1 MFFPVNPIPL
11 LFFIWLRTR
20 CSSTRCAPRSGPSP
34 FLKHL
39 CSSLF
44 LQFCSHLSHWM
55 QFPFDWCLFPEPVS
69 SLTAYYICLEVYF
82 QKEMRCLTPRDGPSS
97 LLMPLLLATAPFS
110 VLGDQGSQMLSFP
123 APHPASAAGSTWR
136 TLRCPRGESFLI
148 HHNYQR
154 KKTPLSALWG
164 VILSTPDSCKPE
176 TDGVNVAE
184 TERQNEKS
192 QKQKPQKTDSLTRL
206 QNSGPDPET
215 TLFQD

>member
-1 MFFPVNPIPL
+1 M
-11 LFFIWLRTR
+11 LFYTVCPQIWT
-20 CSSTRCAPRSGPSP
+20 
-34 FLKHL
+34 K
-39 CSSLF
+39 SLSETS
-44 LQFCSHLSHWM
+44 LQFFVPTVLFSSITLNAISCWLMSL
-55 QFPFDWCLFPEPVS
+55 PRACKLFDCILYLFGGIFPERNAVPDTKGWTLFIAYAPPPCNS
-69 SLTAYYICLEVYF
+69 PSL
-82 QKEMRCLTPRDGPSS
+82 RSRRPR
-97 LLMPLLLATAPFS
+97 
-110 VLGDQGSQMLSFP
+110 LSFP

-192 QKQKPQKTDSLTRL
+192 QKQKPKKTDSLTRL